1 MKNACRLTV
10 FVLFMSLGVS
20 GILFAQS
27 DLGRISGFI
36 KDPSGA
42 TIANAKITVRNNTG
56 LERQTTTNDSGYYI
70 ITNVPP
76 GLYTMV
82 AEVAGFQKYETI
94 NNKLDPSADLVIDAT
109 LTVGAATQTVEV
121 SASAVQLQTESAS
134 VQKLITRE
142 QIDLLELNGR
152 NPIGLAALVPG
163 ARSGTAAS
171 LTFAFSQGP
180 ANFNG
185 SRNPENLI
193 TYDGAPATR
202 TRSNGTSLGAADVD
216 STQEVEILGSNYPA
230 EYGRTSGAQIR
241 IVTKTGTQTFHGAAY
256 EYLKNDA
263 FNANTWTRNT
273 NPLTAHV
280 APLKYNQFGYNLGGP
295 FYIPGKFNTD
305 KKKVFFYWGE
315 EWVKYHFLE
324 SGSTVGSAG
333 LLTVPTLKM
342 RAGDFS
348 ELLDPNNPFVT
359 RTVINPADP
368 TKTKIKVPAYVTD
381 PQSPLASQCGQ
392 VISYGPPVVQNTN
405 GCFTGNIIPSNR
417 LSPNGIGILNAW
429 PIPNLASFIGGNG
442 NWFAAKLHTFDQRKD
457 TAGVDVNL
465 TDKQRLRFHAMNYA
479 YLEYQ
484 PLDGNTDR
492 TPKFFNRPNKTGSVN
507 YTWTLNPRMVNEV
520 LISASEDVVLIPVD
534 TANFFNRTNA
544 CAQSTVPCSLNYA
557 YIFPTGK
564 LLPNRIPT
572 VNLTNFSQLS
582 GGPYPSHSSGPIY
595 DISDSFTWIKQNH
608 TLKFGALWERS
619 GEDDNDEINVQACP
633 TCTNNQNGQFLFTD
647 GRAGATGVAVAN
659 AALGLFDTYSEIG
672 HRAYTIFRANM
683 WESFAQDSWK
693 TRQNLTLTFGVRY
706 SVIVPYHALW
716 GNMIVFDPRFY
727 DPARAVTIS
736 PTTGL
741 IQGTVDPKT
750 GLVIGT
756 GADTYNGMVIPGS
769 GFPSSAQGRVP
780 EADPAQFDF
789 SRLFRGVPDHYS
801 DIQWGEIQPRLGVAY
816 QFNKKTVFRAGGG
829 RYTTRLGV
837 SDSIFLG
844 GNPPFQPNARVDNGL
859 ADNPGAGG
867 AANIPLLVTSQ
878 SQAFKPPESWAW
890 NVTYEREMF
899 WKSLVSV
906 GYVARRGLH
915 LQREAD
921 INQPTTATMAQ
932 NPGVNPNALRPY
944 KGFGS
949 IRQTD
954 NVANSIYNSL
964 QISWNRRYSGGL
976 QFGVSYTLSKSMDDG
991 SNQRDVVPDTYDIS
1005 MLWGPSEFDARHI
1018 LVFNYLYD
1026 LPIFKNHSTILGK
1039 LLGGWQISGVTQF
1052 QTGLP
1057 CSVTVGNVD
1066 YTAIKGATP
1075 ATSVAGVGLD
1085 SNFGCGAN
1093 GQYWV
1098 VNGKPKIIGTFG
1110 PNGQW
1115 FSTTNPDGSSI
1126 FSAPSAGTFNTQRVR
1141 DLIYQPGFQNW
1152 NLGLFKAFPITE
1164 KTGFQFRAE
1173 AFNFINHPNWCG
1185 GSGCSGTTNI
1195 GLNPTN
1201 LATFG
1206 KVLTKGGGVGGG
1218 ERNLQLSLRAYF

>member
-1 MKNACRLTV
+1 MKNACRVAV

-27 DLGRISGFI
+27 DLGKISGFI

-42 TIANAKITVRNNTG
+42 TIANAKVTVRNNTG
-56 LERQTTTNDSGYYI
+56 VERQTTTNDSGYYVV
-70 ITNVPP
+70 TNVPP
-76 GLYTMV
+76 GLYTMT
-82 AEVAGFQKYETI
+82 AEATGFQRYETRD
-94 NNKLDPSADLVIDAT
+94 NKLDPSADLVIDAT
-109 LTVGAATQTVEV
+109 LSVGAATQTVEV
-121 SASAVQLQTESAS
+121 SASTVQLQTESAAL
-134 VQKLITRE
+134 QKVITRE

-216 STQEVEILGSNYPA
+216 STQEVEILTGNYAP

-241 IVTKTGTQTFHGAAY
+241 IVTKTGTQNFHGAAY
-256 EYLKNDA
+256 EYLRNDA

-273 NPLTAHV
+273 NSFTAYV
-280 APLKYNQFGYNLGGP
+280 APMKYNQFGYNLGGP

-315 EWVKYHFLE
+315 EWVKYHFVE
-324 SGSTVGSAG
+324 SGSSVGSAG

-359 RTVINPADP
+359 RTVVNPADP
-368 TKTKIKVPAYVTD
+368 TKTKIKVPVYVKD
-381 PQSPLASQCGQ
+381 PQSTLASQCGQ
-392 VISYGPPVVQNTN
+392 VISYGPPVVLDPT
-405 GCFTGNIIPSNR
+405 GCFTGNMIPSIR
-417 LSPNGIGILNAW
+417 LSPNGVGILNAW
-429 PIPNLASFIGGNG
+429 PIPNLTSFIGGNG

-457 TAGVDVNL
+457 TVGVDVNL

-492 TPKFFNRPNKTGSVN
+492 TPKFFNRPNKTGSLN

-534 TANFFNRTNA
+534 TANFFDRTKA
-544 CAQSTVPCSLNYA
+544 CAQSTVPCNLNYP

-572 VNLTNFSQLS
+572 VNLSNFSGLS

-595 DISDSFTWIKQNH
+595 DISDSFTWIKGNH
-608 TLKFGALWERS
+608 TLKFGGLWERS

-647 GRAGATGVAVAN
+647 GLAGGTGVAAAN

-683 WESFAQDSWK
+683 WEAFAQDSWK
-693 TRQNLTLTFGVRY
+693 TRQNLTLTFGARY

-727 DPARAVTIS
+727 DPAKAVTIS

-750 GLVIGT
+750 GLVTGT
-756 GADTYNGMVIPGS
+756 GADAYNGMVIPGS
-769 GFPSSAQGRVP
+769 GFPSSAKGRVP
-780 EADPAQFDF
+780 EADPTQFDF

-801 DIQWGEIQPRLGVAY
+801 DIQWGEIQPRLGIAY
-816 QFNKKTVFRAGGG
+816 QLSKKNVFRVGAG

-844 GNPPFQPNARVDNGL
+844 GNPPFQPNASVTNGS

-867 AANIPLLVTSQ
+867 AANIPLVVTTQ
-878 SQAFKPPESWAW
+878 SKAFKPPESWAW
-890 NVTYEREMF
+890 NVTYEREMP
-899 WKSLVSV
+899 WKSLLSV

-921 INQPTTATMAQ
+921 INQPTTAVVAA
-932 NPGVNPNALRPY
+932 NPCLLPGAANPCKRDAFRPY

-954 NVANSIYNSL
+954 NVANSMYNSL
-964 QISWNRRYSGGL
+964 QVAWNRRYSGGL
-976 QFGVSYTLSKSMDDG
+976 QFGVSYTLSKSMDNG

-1005 MLWGPSEFDARHI
+1005 MLWGPSEFDARHV

-1026 LPIFKNHSTILGK
+1026 LPFFKNHSTLSGK
-1039 LLGGWQISGVTQF
+1039 LLGGWQISGVTQY

-1057 CSVTVGNVD
+1057 CSVAGPTD
-1066 YTAIKGATP
+1066 YT
-1075 ATSVAGVGLD
+1075 GVGLD
-1085 SNFGCGAN
+1085 SNFGCGQN

-1098 VNGKPKIIGTFG
+1098 VSGTPKIIGTFG

-1115 FSTTNPDGSSI
+1115 FDTSVFTKP
-1126 FSAPSAGTFNTQRVR
+1126 AAGTFNTQRVR
-1141 DLIYQPGFQNW
+1141 NLIYQPGYQNW
-1152 NLGLFKAFPITE
+1152 NLGLFKTFPITE
-1164 KTGFQFRAE
+1164 KVGLQFRAE
-1173 AFNFINHPNWCG
+1173 AYNFINHPNWCG

-1195 GLNPTN
+1195 GLNPTSS
-1201 LATFG
+1201 TFG